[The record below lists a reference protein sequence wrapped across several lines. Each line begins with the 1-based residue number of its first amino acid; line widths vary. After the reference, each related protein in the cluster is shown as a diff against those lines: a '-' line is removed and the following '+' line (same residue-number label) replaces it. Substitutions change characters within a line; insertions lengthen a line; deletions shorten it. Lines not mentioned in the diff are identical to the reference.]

1 MVVAKPAWHEG
12 AWRFR
17 AGLSHP
23 IDSATKNCLTTKLSF
38 GANGAPSALQFGGG
52 EGRICFSIV
61 PYKAVFGHGENLG
74 GGLHLCNDHQHLGCG
89 CLHHVSGVDET
100 KASISAVILTGKLS
114 FLVQPQAKRTDFPL
128 FVSCGELLCP
138 TLRVILHILRPDLG
152 LFSRL
157 SKMEQTRDQETRNK
171 RECLSVV
178 ALRGGVVPPL

>member
-1 MVVAKPAWHEG
+1 MRVHGDSEPGCRTLLIRPQRIASQQSCHSERTGPQALFSLGVVREESA
-12 AWRFR
+12 FR
-17 AGLSHP
+17 LFP
-23 IDSATKNCLTTKLSF
+23 I
-38 GANGAPSALQFGGG
+38 
-52 EGRICFSIV
+52 
-61 PYKAVFGHGENLG
+61 KAVFGHGENLG